1 MLTRRSF
8 VLLPPTL
15 TLSAVAGGLSTA
27 GCGGTTGQMPVS
39 LRHPLAGE
47 VAPDF
52 RAKNALNSEMINVPG
67 SPDTTLVT
75 VVDFWASW
83 CEACVVAMPHLEHL
97 HRKYRDQGVQVVGIS
112 VDEDG
117 RAAIGTVMEVQT
129 TFPIILDPHSRLQ
142 SAYAVSKIPTTFVI
156 DRNGLIRWVG
166 RDSSTLE
173 RAVDRLVA
181 ITKW

>member
-1 MLTRRSF
+1 MLTRRRF

-15 TLSAVAGGLSTA
+15 TLSAMAGGLSSSA
-27 GCGGTTGQMPVS
+27 CGGSTGQMPVS
-39 LRHPLAGE
+39 LRHPLAGD

-52 RAKNALNSEMINVPG
+52 RAKNALTSEIINVPG

-97 HRKYRDQGVQVVGIS
+97 YRKYRDRGVLVVGIS
-112 VDEDG
+112 VDEDSH
-117 RAAIGTVMEVQT
+117 AAMGTVMEVQT

-142 SAYAVSKIPTTFVI
+142 GAFAVSKIPTTFVI
-156 DRNGLIRWVG
+156 DRNGLVRWVG
-166 RDSSTLE
+166 RDPSTLE